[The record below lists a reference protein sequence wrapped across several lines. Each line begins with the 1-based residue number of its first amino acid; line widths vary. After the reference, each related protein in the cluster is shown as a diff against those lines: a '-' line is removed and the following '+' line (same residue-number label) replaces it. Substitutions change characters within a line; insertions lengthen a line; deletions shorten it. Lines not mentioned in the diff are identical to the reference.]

1 VVNPIALSVR
11 GAGWVRLT
19 VSKLEEHAD
28 DAFLAV
34 LCACS
39 RQNECNQAGIA
50 WQDRLLRRRR
60 REGSSRHGRMRR

>member
-1 VVNPIALSVR
+1 M
-11 GAGWVRLT
+11 
-19 VSKLEEHAD
+19 SKLEEHAD

-39 RQNECNQAGIA
+39 RQDECNQAGIA

-60 REGSSRHGRMRR
+60 CEGSRHESDEAMNDT